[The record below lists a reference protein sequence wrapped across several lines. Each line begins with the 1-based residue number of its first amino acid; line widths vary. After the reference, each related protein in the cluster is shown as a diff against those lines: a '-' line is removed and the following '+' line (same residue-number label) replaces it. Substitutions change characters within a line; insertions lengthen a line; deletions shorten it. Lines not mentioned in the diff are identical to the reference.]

1 MIDEDLRTPLQ
12 RQHLKRRLGL
22 SSISALQVATFCVV
36 SAAIGLVGWLSLNHD
51 PLGGEPVVTVKM
63 LPGDPVI
70 IAAAN
75 EELPNAPKEGMVRV
89 YGSGD
94 APIEMQSGVTTSSP
108 STTSKMTRIEGSAE
122 LTALDR
128 QFAVPPDGVP
138 EEDVIITGAIGAST
152 PRAIRLTRA
161 PIRRLVEKTPFGPL
175 PKISG
180 KLTPAKAYA
189 RPVNKK
195 ALSKSRGKIAIVI
208 GGMGLSSEA
217 TGAAVR
223 ALPGPVTLAFA
234 PYGQGLQRWIGKARR
249 RGHEVL
255 LQLPMEPF
263 NYPAANPGPDPL
275 LTTLHPEENLRRL
288 KTYMGRFTGYTGVTN
303 YMGAKFTSEPGA
315 LAPVLGELKQ
325 RGLTYLDDGTS
336 GRSKTGEV
344 GRRLNL
350 RVARAHKVI
359 DRVQDPVQI
368 RANLEKLEKIALK
381 RGIAVAVGSGLPETI
396 TEVSQ
401 WANTL
406 ADKGIA
412 LIPVSAVYGR

>member
-63 LPGDPVI
+63 LPGNPVV

-75 EELPNAPKEGMVRV
+75 EELPNAPQEGMVRI

-94 APIEMQSGVTTSSP
+94 APIEMQAGVTTTSP
-108 STTSKMTRIEGSAE
+108 NSTSKMTRIEGSAE

-128 QFAVPPDGVP
+128 QFAAPPEGAP
-138 EEDVIITGAIGAST
+138 EEDVIITGAIGASA
-152 PRAIRLTRA
+152 PRDIRLRRA

-189 RPVNKK
+189 RPVNNEALAK
-195 ALSKSRGKIAIVI
+195 ARGKIAIVI

-217 TGAAVR
+217 TGKAVR

-234 PYGQGLQRWIGKARR
+234 PYGQGLQRWIGQARR

-263 NYPAANPGPDPL
+263 NYPATNPGPNPL
-275 LTTLHPEENLRRL
+275 LTNLHPEENLRRL

-303 YMGAKFTSEPGA
+303 YMGAKFTSVPGA

-336 GRSKTGEV
+336 GRSKTTEV

-359 DRVQDPVQI
+359 DRVQDPVRI

-406 ADKGIA
+406 AEKGIA
-412 LIPVSAVYGR
+412 LIPVSAVYER